1 MSGPASVQQD
11 SVYSSRA
18 AMAADQG
25 YNRSISTVSNPE
37 NMYSSRA
44 QMAADMNY
52 KRCILSLIL

>member
-1 MSGPASVQQD
+1 MTGPVQQD

-18 AMAADQG
+18 AMAADPG

-52 KRCILSLIL
+52 KR